1 MGEFIDNYG
10 VSWDGSKVF
19 YMALGHLQIRYIE
32 AIVSDNVIEAI
43 ELLKQEYLHIV
54 GYIPEN
60 EEERKAKG
68 LNISNKII
76 DSIIDTTNEIDQV
89 FNVEIDNCMKSND
102 LNSVKDWLFVIKKQL
117 SKLQK
122 ELNMKVRVFD
132 NPDIERGLY

>member
-1 MGEFIDNYG
+1 
-10 VSWDGSKVF
+10 
-19 YMALGHLQIRYIE
+19 MALGHLQIRYIE